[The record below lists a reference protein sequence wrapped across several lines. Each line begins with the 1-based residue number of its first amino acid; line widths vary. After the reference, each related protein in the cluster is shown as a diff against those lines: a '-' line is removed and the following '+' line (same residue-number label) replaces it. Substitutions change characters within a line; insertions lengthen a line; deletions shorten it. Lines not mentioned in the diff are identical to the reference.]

1 MVVGLELI
9 RNQRRIKAVSIVLDN
24 QAAIRAISQRRS
36 GEAHVQSL
44 VDLFHEHLEAVQKK
58 HLGLRLTIRDHVG
71 VTGNGVTDRKA
82 KEAAQNRGIHN
93 HTLMKKLTRFLDNSA
108 KVRQN
113 HHEELKARP
122 SERWEASP
130 RFEKLNHLDPK
141 LPSKDFPSSSV
152 SSLGDTQVYSFSR
165 GRDTPLSTKLEL
177 QTPYSALPVTK
188 NTRRSSTSYACSL
201 RTEHNGDDFKHAS
214 RADIHPYDSFSPAQ
228 MRRNLYSNI
237 FTTRSDYRKHTRN

>member
-82 KEAAQNRGIHN
+82 KEAA
-93 HTLMKKLTRFLDNSA
+93 
-108 KVRQN
+108 
-113 HHEELKARP
+113 
-122 SERWEASP
+122 
-130 RFEKLNHLDPK
+130 
-141 LPSKDFPSSSV
+141 
-152 SSLGDTQVYSFSR
+152 
-165 GRDTPLSTKLEL
+165 
-177 QTPYSALPVTK
+177 
-188 NTRRSSTSYACSL
+188 
-201 RTEHNGDDFKHAS
+201 
-214 RADIHPYDSFSPAQ
+214 
-228 MRRNLYSNI
+228 
-237 FTTRSDYRKHTRN
+237 